1 MTLHAV
7 PHHRAAR
14 PASMRAAAARHPGPG
29 RSVQGVPQT
38 AAAPLRWE
46 DPSATQES
54 VMSDEAVPQSS
65 APGRDPLSPQA
76 AAGLRSYAGR
86 ERARTDQLAAVL
98 EDLAVNGLPRVEDCT
113 PWEELRDAHYRR
125 LGVLDH
131 GADVA

>member
-1 MTLHAV
+1 
-7 PHHRAAR
+7 
-14 PASMRAAAARHPGPG
+14 
-29 RSVQGVPQT
+29 
-38 AAAPLRWE
+38 
-46 DPSATQES
+46 
-54 VMSDEAVPQSS
+54 MSDEAAPQSPAP

-98 EDLAVNGLPRVEDCT
+98 EDLALNGLPRVEDCT